1 VTDSNP
7 FWLAGNVRRAYGCRM
22 ETMTFSEIRESP
34 EKLDPLLKEGKTVR
48 VTKEGQPYFDAVP
61 TKIKLTASQEFD
73 RKIEEIWAGSDKQYS
88 SEEIVAMIRR
98 SWG

>member
-1 VTDSNP
+1 
-7 FWLAGNVRRAYGCRM
+7 M
-22 ETMTFSEIRESP
+22 ETLTLNDLRDHP

-61 TKIKLTASQEFD
+61 AKLSKLRDFD
-73 RKIEEIWAGSDKQYS
+73 RQIDAIWANTGIEYS